1 MQLTL
6 IRIYGHSGTN
16 GYLIADKKVIAK
28 TIELPWKQNQ
38 RCISCIPEGTYRLR
52 KRRSPRFGLHLE
64 VLDVPGRKYILFHPA
79 NDALRELRGC
89 IAPVTELVGPGIG
102 SKSRQAMQKLM
113 DLVTPILDS
122 GQLLTLKIQT

>member
-28 TIELPWKQNQ
+28 TIELPWRQNQ
-38 RCISCIPEGTYRLR
+38 RSVSCIPEGTYSLG
-52 KRRSPRFGLHLE
+52 KRQSPRFGLHLE
-64 VLDVPGRKYILFHPA
+64 ILNGPNRELILFHPA
-79 NDALRELRGC
+79 NDALRDLRGC
-89 IAPVTELVGPGIG
+89 IAPVTELVGPGMG
-102 SKSRQAMQKLM
+102 TKSRLAMQKLM
-113 DLVTPILDS
+113 DLVLPILDS